1 MPARRKIQKEDIIQE
16 SVTIVSQE
24 GINALNARKIAKK
37 LGCST
42 QPLFYIYE
50 NMDDLKKASN
60 EASIAASI
68 KTAADKKKALGESLF
83 TEIIKELK
91 ANGVDEET
99 VNGLESEIARAT
111 DKNEALLKVI
121 QKGDIIANKV
131 LEIVNNI
138 I

>member
-1 MPARRKIQKEDIIQE
+1 MGFNI
-16 SVTIVSQE
+16 
-24 GINALNARKIAKK
+24 
-37 LGCST
+37 
-42 QPLFYIYE
+42 
-50 NMDDLKKASN
+50 DDLKKASN

-83 TEIIKELK
+83 TEVIKKLK
-91 ANGVDEET
+91 ANGVDEKTINSLET
-99 VNGLESEIARAT
+99 EIGRAT
-111 DKNEALLKVI
+111 DKNEAILKII

>member
-1 MPARRKIQKEDIIQE
+1 MIM
-16 SVTIVSQE
+16 
-24 GINALNARKIAKK
+24 G
-37 LGCST
+37 
-42 QPLFYIYE
+42 F
-50 NMDDLKKASN
+50 NMDYLKKASN

-111 DKNEALLKVI
+111 DKNEALLKLI
-121 QKGDIIANKV
+121 QQGDIIAHTV
-131 LEIVNNI
+131 REIVNNLI
-138 I
+138 

>member
-1 MPARRKIQKEDIIQE
+1 MA
-16 SVTIVSQE
+16 
-24 GINALNARKIAKK
+24 N
-37 LGCST
+37 
-42 QPLFYIYE
+42 LF
-50 NMDDLKKASN
+50 LP
-60 EASIAASI
+60 
-68 KTAADKKKALGESLF
+68 
-83 TEIIKELK
+83 EIIKELK

>member
-1 MPARRKIQKEDIIQE
+1 MIMGFNI
-16 SVTIVSQE
+16 
-24 GINALNARKIAKK
+24 
-37 LGCST
+37 
-42 QPLFYIYE
+42 
-50 NMDDLKKASN
+50 DDLKKASN

-83 TEIIKELK
+83 TEVIKELK
-91 ANGVDEET
+91 ANGVDEKT
-99 VNGLESEIARAT
+99 VNDLEAEIARAT